1 MEHYVIG
8 SIANMGR
15 NFRMKGM
22 RFYLTL
28 SLISVV
34 VIGWLS
40 VKLYVRPR
48 VSPIYSD
55 DIHILN
61 FIEESNFQRQHA
73 GEESNISRRLAVSS
87 DLNESLLLYGKLLQ
101 LEHSFNATNVE
112 SFRTEIYKELGT
124 NVTKLLYLTKE
135 NSPKGRKLR
144 YYVSTKGS
152 FDTSSVYDK
161 LPKNSTF
168 DRLNRCHVIG
178 NSGSLLHS
186 NCGKQIDD
194 ADFVYRCNAAPLKPF
209 AADAGNKS
217 NITSFN
223 PSIFEQRYHGI
234 SNETH
239 IGKFLKDMKQYHG
252 YLWGACLSFAGFTK
266 VCKKAMDAYNITEN
280 TFILGHPDHF
290 KYFNGFWKKRG
301 YKGRLS
307 TGFFYTSDALSR
319 CNEVH
324 LYGFWPFKSI
334 FQKDGPRNINY
345 HYFDNLPFPGTTKK
359 SPHAMNEEFSVL
371 LQLHAFGIIKL
382 HYGKCD

>member
-1 MEHYVIG
+1 MKAKIAMMKKKHLVCNHTNSSQWQLREVVQKEIWETKLRQFLTLIG
-8 SIANMGR
+8 S
-15 NFRMKGM
+15 K
-22 RFYLTL
+22 LTL
-28 SLISVV
+28 MNA
-34 VIGWLS
+34 
-40 VKLYVRPR
+40 YHD
-48 VSPIYSD
+48 Y
-55 DIHILN
+55 
-61 FIEESNFQRQHA
+61 RQQY
-73 GEESNISRRLAVSS
+73 GE
-87 DLNESLLLYGKLLQ
+87 LQ
-101 LEHSFNATNVE
+101 EEHSLMHYRYVAYRQLV
-112 SFRTEIYKELGT
+112 RWCWGYLGKNHRVT
-124 NVTKLLYLTKE
+124 IPACAVTKIRE
-135 NSPKGRKLR
+135 CFPSAG
-144 YYVSTKGS
+144 
-152 FDTSSVYDK
+152 
-161 LPKNSTF
+161 
-168 DRLNRCHVIG
+168 
-178 NSGSLLHS
+178 
-186 NCGKQIDD
+186 
-194 ADFVYRCNAAPLKPF
+194 CNAAPLKPF

>member
-307 TGFFYTSDALSR
+307 TVMLSVDAMKYICMDFGRSSR
-319 CNEVH
+319 S
-324 LYGFWPFKSI
+324 F
-334 FQKDGPRNINY
+334 RR
-345 HYFDNLPFPGTTKK
+345 
-359 SPHAMNEEFSVL
+359 MVL
-371 LQLHAFGIIKL
+371 AI
-382 HYGKCD
+382 